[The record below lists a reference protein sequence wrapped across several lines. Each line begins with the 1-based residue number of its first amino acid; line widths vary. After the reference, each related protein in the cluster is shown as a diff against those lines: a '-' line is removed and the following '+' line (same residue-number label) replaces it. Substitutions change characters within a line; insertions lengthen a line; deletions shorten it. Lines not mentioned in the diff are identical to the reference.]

1 MTSRADEARP
11 RAAALRRRADAQRA
25 RAARAAAAAA
35 EAEAR
40 AGRTPPGLSKDV
52 HSAAATAHRQAETLH
67 LSAAAMAESLLA
79 RLDRWVSDP
88 DTQARRPRLVGVAA
102 DVLGTPSVS
111 VVLMAGIE
119 GGSRLS
125 GSDQIAQAVCEA
137 WALTG
142 QGPGAEAVSTGQ
154 PCAATAPEISWRWPL
169 FAPAIAGLGIN
180 SVAAAPLGTAANRLG
195 AVCGYYRQSAL
206 AATALT
212 QVSHVAGALT
222 LLLLHE
228 GDDLGPLLARD
239 GSQLVIH
246 QAAGMITVQ
255 ACCDIEQ
262 ARHLLAARAFADG
275 TTLAQTA
282 AAIVRRDIQFDP
294 IR

>member
-11 RAAALRRRADAQRA
+11 RAAALRRRADTQRA
-25 RAARAAAAAA
+25 RAARAAA

-52 HSAAATAHRQAETLH
+52 HAAAATAHRQAETLH

-79 RLDRWVSDP
+79 RLDHWVSDP

-102 DVLGTPSVS
+102 DMLGTPSVS
-111 VVLMAGIE
+111 VVLMAA
-119 GGSRLS
+119 RLS
-125 GSDQIAQAVCEA
+125 GSDQVAQAVCEA

-154 PCAATAPEISWRWPL
+154 PSAATAAEISRRWPL
-169 FAPAIAGLGIN
+169 FAPTIAGLGIN

-195 AVCGYYRQSAL
+195 AVCGYYRQTAL

-282 AAIVRRDIQFDP
+282 AAIVQGDIQFDP